1 MITFKQKIYR
11 GENWVNIE
19 NFPEID
25 EFMRLGKVIRV
36 DISERKSF
44 LDDYKKIQSHP
55 GIRNRI
61 KQLRQDIQNGYVYG
75 ENKALNSNTHWIGEE
90 KDLKKKHY
98 MSKDIDNHNRL
109 TYDVYRPVIITDPD
123 GGEFLYVKVSLVF
136 CTDHKYRDTRKTYS
150 ENN

>member
-11 GENWVNIE
+11 GENWVAIDP
-19 NFPEID
+19 FPEII
-25 EFMRLGKVIRV
+25 EAFQSGIKVYV

-44 LDDYKKIQSHP
+44 QDDYKKIQSFP
-55 GIRNRI
+55 NIRQRI
-61 KQLRQDIQNGYVYG
+61 KNLRKDLKNGRLYTDG
-75 ENKALNSNTHWIGEE
+75 QPDSNTHWIGEE

-109 TYDVYRPVIITDPD
+109 TYDIYKPILEKDEDGEICYRVN
-123 GGEFLYVKVSLVF
+123 VSLVF

>member
-1 MITFKQKIYR
+1 MIVFKQKIYR
-11 GENWVNIE
+11 GENWTPINPY
-19 NFPEID
+19 PEIEEWD
-25 EFMRLGKVIRV
+25 KAGKKVV
-36 DISERKSF
+36 FDVVERKSF
-44 LDDYKKIQSHP
+44 LDDYKKIQSYP
-55 GIRNRI
+55 GIRKRI
-61 KQLRQDIQNGYVYG
+61 SQLRQDLRAGYVYT
-75 ENKALNSNTHWIGEE
+75 EKHALNSNTHWIGEE